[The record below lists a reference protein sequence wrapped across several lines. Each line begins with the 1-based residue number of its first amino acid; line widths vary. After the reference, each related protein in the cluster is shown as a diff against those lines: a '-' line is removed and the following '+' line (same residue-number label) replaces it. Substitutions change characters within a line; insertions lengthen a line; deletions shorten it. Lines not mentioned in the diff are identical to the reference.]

1 MRIFLSFI
9 FFFASIALQAQSVR
23 FMSYNIRNG
32 KGMDNKTDISRIVEV
47 LKKAKPDLCA
57 IEELDSVSK
66 RVPLYLL
73 EEIAKEVGMNYYYCP
88 AISFQGGK
96 YGIGMLTR
104 EAPLNIKR
112 YALPGREESRALLV
126 VEFIDYIYCATHL
139 SLTEADRIAS
149 LPIIMEAVADM
160 EPTKPLLIAGDFN
173 ATPDSKFIEQL
184 SKGFYVLT
192 DTTVPTYPAK
202 DPNETIDYVCLHRRT
217 SESSFVL
224 KQSVVMNE
232 PLASDHRPVY
242 VDIEL
247 KKTH

>member
-1 MRIFLSFI
+1 MKTFLSI
-9 FFFASIALQAQSVR
+9 ILLFASIALQAQSVR

-32 KGMDNKTDISRIVEV
+32 KGMDNKTDNSRIVEV

-104 EAPLNIKR
+104 ETPINIKR
-112 YALPGREESRALLV
+112 YALPGREERRALLV
-126 VEFIDYIYCATHL
+126 VEFADYIFCATHL

-149 LPIIMEAVADM
+149 LPVIMEAVADM

-173 ATPDSKFIEQL
+173 ATPDSEFIEQL
-184 SKGFYVLT
+184 SKDFYVLT
-192 DTTVPTYPAK
+192 DPSVNTYPAK
-202 DPNETIDYVCLHRRT
+202 NPYETIDYVCLHRRT
-217 SESSFVL
+217 PESSFKL

-232 PLASDHRPVY
+232 PMASDHRPVY
-242 VDIEL
+242 IDIEL
-247 KKTH
+247 KKTR